1 MVVQRFFIKFNF
13 SVVMQ
18 NDDDRLKSAEK
29 ELRGASIQPQDA
41 GKVHDTSVDVIC
53 GQVHQES
60 ITK

>member
-1 MVVQRFFIKFNF
+1 
-13 SVVMQ
+13 MQ